1 MNNFLAHNEDTRKQM
16 LESISV
22 SSIEDLF
29 SKIPQA
35 ARTKGLNLPEALS
48 EMQTQKAI
56 KSLAKKNNTDI
67 VSFLGAGVYNH
78 FIPAAISQVAQRFEF
93 ITAYTPYQPEIS
105 QGTLQIMYEF
115 QSMICNLTGMDV
127 CNASVY
133 DGATAC
139 AEAILMAS
147 RVTKRFKAL
156 ISDAINPQ
164 YKEVIKTYTD
174 AIGIDIDW
182 IDTKDLK
189 TDLNIENKINSGEY
203 ACVLLQT
210 PNYFGS
216 IEDITLCHTEP
227 LGEVSQND
235 GSKKILRSAQ
245 NDILEV
251 LTKSNTLLVVCVNIS
266 SLSILKAPAE
276 YGADIVI
283 GDIQPL
289 GIPASC
295 GGPHGGFMAC
305 KEKFMRQLP
314 GRIAGKTLDADGK
327 QAFTLTI
334 QTREQHIKRE
344 KATSNIC
351 SNQALMALCA
361 TLYLSLLGEKGFK
374 QVGIASSTNAHK
386 LSESLTKKG
395 IKTLNKDFY
404 NEFVIEVEN
413 ANKFL
418 SDLKTKNIIGGLKLD
433 EKKVLIAA
441 TEMNTEEEI
450 DLYISE

>member
-1 MNNFLAHNEDTRKQM
+1 MNNFLAHNDETREQM
-16 LESISV
+16 LKSISV
-22 SSIEDLF
+22 SNIEDLF
-29 SKIPQA
+29 NKIPKE
-35 ARTKGLNLPEALS
+35 ARVTKLNLDESLS
-48 EMQTQKAI
+48 EMQVQKAV
-56 KSLAKKNNTDI
+56 KSLAKKNNTDVI
-67 VSFLGAGVYNH
+67 SFLGAGVYNH
-78 FIPAAISQVAQRFEF
+78 FIPAAIGQVAQRFEF
-93 ITAYTPYQPEIS
+93 LTAYTPYQPEIS
-105 QGTLQIMYEF
+105 QGTLQVMYEF

-147 RVTKRFKAL
+147 RITKRSKAL
-156 ISDAINPQ
+156 VSEALNPQ
-164 YKEVIKTYTD
+164 YKEVIKTYTE
-174 AIGIDIDW
+174 AIGISIDW
-182 IDTKDLK
+182 IETKDLK
-189 TDLNIENKINSGEY
+189 TDLNIEDKINASEY

-216 IEDITLCHTEP
+216 IEDITSCHTEP
-227 LGEVSQND
+227 SGEVSQNND
-235 GSKKILRSAQ
+235 SEKILRFAQ
-245 NDILEV
+245 NDV
-251 LTKSNTLLVVCVNIS
+251 LKALQSTNTLLAVCVNIS

-289 GIPASC
+289 GISASC

-305 KEKFMRQLP
+305 REKFMRQLP
-314 GRIAGKTLDADGK
+314 GRIAGRSLDADGK

-361 TLYLSLLGEKGFK
+361 TLYLTLVGEKGFK
-374 QVGIASSTNAHK
+374 QVGIMSSKNAHK
-386 LSESLTKKG
+386 LSESLSKKG

-404 NEFVIEVEN
+404 NEFVIEVDN
-413 ANKFL
+413 ADKFL
-418 SDLKTKNIIGGLKLD
+418 ADLKSKNIIGGLKLN
-433 EKKVLIAA
+433 ENKVLIAT

-450 DLYISE
+450 NLI